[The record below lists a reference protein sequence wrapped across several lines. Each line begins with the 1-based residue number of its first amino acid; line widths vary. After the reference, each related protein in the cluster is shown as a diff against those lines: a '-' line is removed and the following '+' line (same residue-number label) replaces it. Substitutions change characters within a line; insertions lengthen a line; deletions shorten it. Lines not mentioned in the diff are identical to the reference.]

1 MINVVVPFW
10 YSLMIIN
17 FNIIRFIFDQE
28 NEFWKMNLKIKEIY
42 KIAKPAKISDFV
54 PKKSSRQDFVRIW
67 QGSKTNWS
75 LFLFFQLEYAFQES
89 GLNDV
94 ITQTQVEV
102 PHLNPTKVSEKMS
115 CETSDIFFPNLAY
128 MWPIIDRIIQYFY
141 IKYVLLI
148 LGQFISTIYGI

>member
-1 MINVVVPFW
+1 MIKKMNFEKWIWKLKKFIKLPNLLKSPILFQKRAQSRTLLEFGRAL
-10 YSLMIIN
+10 SLIDLY
-17 FNIIRFIFDQE
+17 FIF
-28 NEFWKMNLKIKEIY
+28 I
-42 KIAKPAKISDFV
+42 
-54 PKKSSRQDFVRIW
+54 
-67 QGSKTNWS
+67 
-75 LFLFFQLEYAFQES
+75 FFQLEYAFQES

-94 ITQTQVEV
+94 ITQSQVEV

-141 IKYVLLI
+141 IKYVPLI

>member
-1 MINVVVPFW
+1 MIK
-10 YSLMIIN
+10 
-17 FNIIRFIFDQE
+17 
-28 NEFWKMNLKIKEIY
+28 KMNFEKWIWKLKKFIKL
-42 KIAKPAKISDFV
+42 PNLL
-54 PKKSSRQDFVRIW
+54 KSPILFQKRVQIRILFRIW

-141 IKYVLLI
+141 IKYVPLI